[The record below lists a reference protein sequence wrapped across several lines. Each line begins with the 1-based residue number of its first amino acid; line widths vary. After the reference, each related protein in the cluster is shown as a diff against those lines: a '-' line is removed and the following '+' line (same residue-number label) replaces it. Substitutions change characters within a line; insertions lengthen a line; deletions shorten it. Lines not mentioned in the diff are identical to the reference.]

1 MNPLRILI
9 IFLLLFSMQINS
21 QTKDQLEN
29 QKKQIL
35 KEIKDIELKLSNST
49 KKKESI
55 ISNAE
60 DINYKITLQQN
71 LISNINN
78 QLNNILNEID
88 YNEIRLSNLREKEIS
103 LKEELSKMLV
113 TGYKKKSNLNK
124 LMFIF

>member
-29 QKKQIL
+29 QKRQIL
-35 KEIKDIELKLSNST
+35 KEIKDIELKLSNSS

-71 LISNINN
+71 LISNITWCG
-78 QLNNILNEID
+78 
-88 YNEIRLSNLREKEIS
+88 S
-103 LKEELSKMLV
+103 
-113 TGYKKKSNLNK
+113 
-124 LMFIF
+124 